1 MKMKLPP
8 FIDLYQALIATPSI
22 SALDQSNEALINLLV
37 GWFADLGFHVNV
49 QPVPGS
55 RNKFNLLASYGDT
68 VPSDS
73 D

>member
-1 MKMKLPP
+1 MKLSP

-37 GWFADLGFHVNV
+37 GWFVDLGFHVNV
-49 QPVPGS
+49 QPVLGS